1 MLRSRNGT
9 EWNQNG
15 IGREN
20 KQHDLVQVP
29 GSNTE
34 SGGPHAHRMHP
45 KHDQNKRNQIE
56 SDRDS
61 VTDTDCNITQQRF
74 PGN

>member
-45 KHDQNKRNQIE
+45 KHDQNKTKNYHLKAKLLIL
-56 SDRDS
+56 
-61 VTDTDCNITQQRF
+61 I
-74 PGN
+74 